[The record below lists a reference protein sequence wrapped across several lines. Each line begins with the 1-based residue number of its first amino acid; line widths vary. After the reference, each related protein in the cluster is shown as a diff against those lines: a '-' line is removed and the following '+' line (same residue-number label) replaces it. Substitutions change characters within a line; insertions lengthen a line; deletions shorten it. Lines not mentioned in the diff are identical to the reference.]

1 MSAGRVIALLVAGL
15 ALVGF
20 AMWIASQRH
29 LERATLAGD
38 LVLPDLEHHVNAVTE
53 VALRKADGTHTT
65 LKRNDAGWSV
75 GERGWPAD
83 PGKARKLLLD
93 LGALN
98 IVEEKTR
105 LPANYP
111 QLGVQDVDSPK
122 ATGTRV
128 EVRTPARTWA
138 LIVGKSSSA
147 KSGYVRVANA
157 PQTLLAAPL
166 LTVDADPKGWLD
178 RALIDVAPERV
189 RQVEEKPRQGPGFS
203 ATREKKEQPDFT
215 VTPLPKG
222 RELTSPGAA
231 DAIAGSLSS
240 LTFDDVGK
248 ASATADAGAAHAL
261 FRTFDGL
268 EVDVAGRKDGARSLV
283 TLSTRATT
291 KQTEAEAQTRNA
303 RLGGW
308 EFEIPDYKYAAIFRP
323 LEDLLKKLPE
333 PAKKTAAE
341 SAPGKA
347 PAAGKASPP
356 AGKASPPAGKAPAAG
371 KATVPGKDASPDD
384 PAPPDTPK

>member
-1 MSAGRVIALLVAGL
+1 MSAGRVVALLVAGL

-20 AMWIASQRH
+20 AMWVASQRH

-65 LKRNDAGWSV
+65 LKRNGAGWSV

-83 PGKARKLLLD
+83 PGKVRKLLLD

-122 ATGTRV
+122 ATGTGTRI
-128 EVRTPARTWA
+128 EVLTPARTWA

-147 KSGYVRVANA
+147 KSGYVRLANA
-157 PQTLLAAPL
+157 PQTVLAAPL

-189 RQVEEKPRQGPGFS
+189 RRVEEKPHQGPGFS
-203 ATREKKEQPDFT
+203 VTREKKEQTDFT
-215 VTPLPKG
+215 VTPLPGG

-231 DAIAGSLSS
+231 DGIAGSLSS
-240 LTFDDVGK
+240 LTFDDVRK

-283 TLSTRATT
+283 TLSTHATA

-323 LEDLLKKLPE
+323 LEELLKKLPQ
-333 PAKKTAAE
+333 PVKKTAME
-341 SAPGKA
+341 SAPGKVPA
-347 PAAGKASPP
+347 AGRTPAGKTPAAGKPP
-356 AGKASPPAGKAPAAG
+356 AGKA
-371 KATVPGKDASPDD
+371 ATPGKDASPDN

>member
-1 MSAGRVIALLVAGL
+1 MSARRVVALLIAGL
-15 ALVGF
+15 ALVAF

-38 LVLPDLEHHVNAVTE
+38 LVLPELEHHVNAVTE
-53 VALRKADGTHTT
+53 LALRKADGTHTT
-65 LKRNDAGWSV
+65 LKRDGAGWSV

-83 PGKARKLLLD
+83 AGKVRKLLLD

-122 ATGTRV
+122 ASGTRI
-128 EVRTPARTWA
+128 EGITPARAWA
-138 LIVGKSSSA
+138 LILGKSSSA

-157 PQTLLAAPL
+157 SQTLLAAPL
-166 LTVDADPKGWLD
+166 LTVDADPKAWLD
-178 RALIDVAPERV
+178 RTLIDVAPERV
-189 RQVEEKPRQGPGFS
+189 RQVEERPGEGPGFS
-203 ATREKKEQPDFT
+203 AARERKEQTDFT
-215 VTPLPKG
+215 VTPLHRG
-222 RELTSPGAA
+222 RELTGPGAA
-231 DAIAGSLSS
+231 NGIAGALSS
-240 LTFDDVGK
+240 LSFDDEGK
-248 ASATADAGAAHAL
+248 ASAAATASAAHAV

-283 TLSTRATT
+283 TVSVRATA
-291 KQTEAEAQTRNA
+291 KQTEAEAQTRSA

-323 LEDLLKKLPE
+323 LEDLLKKPRA
-333 PAKKTAAE
+333 PVKKSTTA
-341 SAPGKA
+341 S
-347 PAAGKASPP
+347 
-356 AGKASPPAGKAPAAG
+356 
-371 KATVPGKDASPDD
+371 KDASPGK
-384 PAPPDTPK
+384 PAPPDSPK

>member
-1 MSAGRVIALLVAGL
+1 MSARRVAALLAAGL
-15 ALVGF
+15 ALVAF

-53 VALRKADGTHTT
+53 LVLRKADGTHTT
-65 LKRNDAGWSV
+65 LKRDGAGWSV

-83 PGKARKLLLD
+83 AGKVRKLLLD

-122 ATGTRV
+122 ASGTRI
-128 EVRTPARTWA
+128 EVVTPGRTWA
-138 LIVGKSSSA
+138 LILGKSSSA

-157 PQTLLAAPL
+157 SQTLLAAPL

-189 RQVEEKPRQGPGFS
+189 RQVEERPREGPGFS
-203 ATREKKEQPDFT
+203 AARERKEQTDFT

-222 RELTSPGAA
+222 RELTGPGAA
-231 DAIAGSLSS
+231 DGIAGSLSS
-240 LTFDDVGK
+240 LSFDDVGK
-248 ASATADAGAAHAL
+248 ASAAAAAAHAL

-283 TLSTRATT
+283 TVSARAIA

-308 EFEIPDYKYAAIFRP
+308 EFEVPDYKYAAIFRP
-323 LEDLLKKLPE
+323 LEDLLKRP
-333 PAKKTAAE
+333 PAPVKNSTTA
-341 SAPGKA
+341 SAPE
-347 PAAGKASPP
+347 KAS
-356 AGKASPPAGKAPAAG
+356 
-371 KATVPGKDASPDD
+371 VPGKDASADKPS
-384 PAPPDTPK
+384 PPDSPK

>member
-1 MSAGRVIALLVAGL
+1 MSARRVVALLIAGL
-15 ALVGF
+15 ALVAF

-53 VALRKADGTHTT
+53 LALRKADGTHTT
-65 LKRNDAGWSV
+65 LKRDGTGWRV

-83 PGKARKLLLD
+83 AGKVRKLLLD

-122 ATGTRV
+122 ASGTRI
-128 EVRTPARTWA
+128 EVVTPGRTWA
-138 LIVGKSSSA
+138 LILGKSSSA

-157 PQTLLAAPL
+157 SQTLLAAPL

-178 RALIDVAPERV
+178 RALIDVALERV
-189 RQVEEKPRQGPGFS
+189 RQVEERPREGPGFS
-203 ATREKKEQPDFT
+203 AARERKEQTDFT

-222 RELTSPGAA
+222 RELTGPGAA
-231 DAIAGSLSS
+231 DGIAGSLSS
-240 LTFDDVGK
+240 LSFDDVGK
-248 ASATADAGAAHAL
+248 ASAAAAAAHAL

-283 TLSTRATT
+283 TVSARATA

-308 EFEIPDYKYAAIFRP
+308 EFEVPDYKYAAIFRP
-323 LEDLLKKLPE
+323 LEDLLKKP
-333 PAKKTAAE
+333 PAPVKNSTTA
-341 SAPGKA
+341 SAPE
-347 PAAGKASPP
+347 KAS
-356 AGKASPPAGKAPAAG
+356 A
-371 KATVPGKDASPDD
+371 PGKDASPEK
-384 PAPPDTPK
+384 PSPPDNPK

>member
-1 MSAGRVIALLVAGL
+1 MSARRVVALLIAGL
-15 ALVGF
+15 ALVAF

-53 VALRKADGTHTT
+53 LALRKADGTHTM
-65 LKRNDAGWSV
+65 LKRDGAGWSV

-83 PGKARKLLLD
+83 AGKVRKLLLD

-122 ATGTRV
+122 ASGTRV
-128 EVRTPARTWA
+128 EVVTPERSWA
-138 LIVGKSSSA
+138 LILGKSSSA

-157 PQTLLAAPL
+157 SQTLLAAPL

-189 RQVEEKPRQGPGFS
+189 RQVEERPREGPGFS
-203 ATREKKEQPDFT
+203 ATRERKEHTDFT

-222 RELTSPGAA
+222 RELTGPGAA
-231 DAIAGSLSS
+231 DGIAGSLSS
-240 LTFDDVGK
+240 LTFDEVGK
-248 ASATADAGAAHAL
+248 ASATAAASAAHAL

-283 TLSTRATT
+283 TFGARATA
-291 KQTEAEAQTRNA
+291 KQTEAEARTRNA

-323 LEDLLKKLPE
+323 LEDLLKKPSAA
-333 PAKKTAAE
+333 AKKTTTASAPQKATAAAE
-341 SAPGKA
+341 
-347 PAAGKASPP
+347 AA
-356 AGKASPPAGKAPAAG
+356 AAG
-371 KATVPGKDASPDD
+371 KATVPGKDASPDK
-384 PAPPDTPK
+384 PSAPDSPK

>member
-1 MSAGRVIALLVAGL
+1 MSARRVAALLVAGL

-20 AMWIASQRH
+20 AMWIASQRR

-38 LVLPDLEHHVNAVTE
+38 LVLPDLEHHVNTVTE
-53 VALRKADGTHTT
+53 IGLRKGDGAHTT
-65 LKRNDAGWSV
+65 LKKDSAGWSV

-83 PGKARKLLLD
+83 PGKVRKLLLD

-111 QLGVQDVDSPK
+111 QLGVQDVSSPK
-122 ATGTRV
+122 ATGTRI
-128 EVRTPARTWA
+128 EVITPGRIWA

-147 KSGYVRVANA
+147 KSGYVRVATA
-157 PQTLLAAPL
+157 SQTLLAAPL
-166 LTVDADPKGWLD
+166 LTVDADPKAWLD
-178 RALIDVAPERV
+178 RALIDVASERV
-189 RQVEEKPRQGPGFS
+189 RQVEERPREGPGFS
-203 ATREKKEQPDFT
+203 ATREKKEQTDFT
-215 VTPLPKG
+215 VTPLLKG
-222 RELTSPGAA
+222 RELTGPGAA
-231 DAIAGSLSS
+231 DGIAGSLSS
-240 LTFDDVGK
+240 LSFDDVGK
-248 ASATADAGAAHAL
+248 ASAAAAAAHAL

-283 TLSTRATT
+283 TMSARATA

-323 LEDLLKKLPE
+323 LEDLLKKP
-333 PAKKTAAE
+333 PAPVKKSTTA
-341 SAPGKA
+341 SAPE
-347 PAAGKASPP
+347 KAS
-356 AGKASPPAGKAPAAG
+356 
-371 KATVPGKDASPDD
+371 VPGKDASPDK
-384 PAPPDTPK
+384 PSPPDSPK